1 MKMKETI
8 LLFNIP
14 EKNKR
19 LKMEMALFPLHVK
32 IRYVKVEE
40 YNQKLGALAGVK
52 EIPVSEETYTGED
65 LPHTMLVFAFL
76 DDNKLNQTLY
86 ALKKS
91 GVGPIPYKAVLTPT
105 NQFWTPLE
113 CFEEIQKEH
122 EAMSKK

>member
-1 MKMKETI
+1 MKETI

-14 EKNKR
+14 DKNKR
-19 LKMEMALFPLHVK
+19 LKLEMALFPLHVK

-52 EIPVSEETYTGED
+52 EIPLPEDNYTGEE
-65 LPHTMLVFAFL
+65 LPDTLIVFAFL
-76 DDNKLNQTLY
+76 NDNKLNQTLY

-105 NQFWTPLE
+105 NQFWTPFE
-113 CFEEIQKEH
+113 CFEEIQREH
-122 EAMSKK
+122 QVMSGK